1 MQNKLITAMTQMTQG
16 INGKVSIY
24 KDFNDLQGHQVSILG
39 ALERIRT
46 GKSKALVEK
55 AREAKTKKEADE
67 LKKKLPAVCFS
78 GTFSKRK
85 DSELLEH
92 SGYIVLDFDNVA
104 DMAQKRNELCSVG
117 YITAVW
123 VSPSGKGLKALVQI
137 EWKTKHKEHFDSLMA
152 EMPDIDKTGRNVS
165 RLCFESYD
173 PELYYNPN
181 AEIYTKLPVKKADRR
196 LPQQTTTETI
206 NDDDKIFQNLLTW
219 MTSKGDAFRE
229 GERNHFVFKLAAS
242 CCRFGMME
250 EACYNLMM
258 MHVTPDS
265 SFSQKECRQAIRS
278 AYRANMNQW
287 NTAEFTKD
295 QLVSKI
301 NHKEVEIV
309 ITAEDAENIAAED
322 VIYAEE
328 VMEQASEI
336 YLKGYQAAMP
346 LGVPLLDKHFK
357 RVKGELTI
365 VSGIGNYGKSSFMKW
380 EMIFRMVKFGE
391 KVAIFTPEEL
401 PAEQFYHD
409 LVEIYFGK
417 DCTPSNYNRPSYD
430 AYMKVYK
437 MIGEHIFMVYP
448 KNVSPTPDYVK
459 EVFLSMIIKHG
470 VDRVIIDPFNQMAN
484 DYTKGGGRSD
494 KYLET
499 FLSDCTRFARKN
511 NVYFD
516 IVVHPHKMRKGDD
529 GNYPCP
535 EVFDLADGAM
545 WNNKADNIIIYH
557 RPLAQT
563 APESPLCEFHSK
575 KIRRQKIVG
584 IKGFFDF
591 ELVRSTRRF
600 TFEGVD
606 YLQQAID
613 GKYVQSEIKQPTA
626 IKPNRNWT
634 DSKEAKE
641 WNEDVAHPN
650 GYKEAWE

>member
-1 MQNKLITAMTQMTQG
+1 MTTTH
-16 INGKVSIY
+16 GKVSIY
-24 KDFNDLQGHQVSILG
+24 KDFNDLQGHTITVLG
-39 ALERIRT
+39 ALERIRN
-46 GKSKALVEK
+46 GKSKELVEK

-78 GTFSKRK
+78 GLFNKRK
-85 DSELLEH
+85 DSELVEH
-92 SGYIVLDFDNVA
+92 SGYIVLDFDNVTNI
-104 DMAQKRNELCSVG
+104 AQKRNELCAIS

-137 EWKTKHKEHFDSLMA
+137 EWKTMHKEHFDALMNDFS
-152 EMPDIDKTGRNVS
+152 DIDKTGRNVS

-173 PELYYNPN
+173 PDLYYNPN
-181 AEIYTKLPVKKADRR
+181 SEVYSKLPVKKEDKR
-196 LPQQTTTETI
+196 LPKQTTTEVI

-242 CCRFGMME
+242 CCRFGMLE
-250 EACYNLMM
+250 ETCYNLMM
-258 MHVTPDS
+258 TYVVPDA
-265 SFSQKECRQAIRS
+265 SFSQRECRQAIRS

-295 QLVSKI
+295 QLVSKA
-301 NHKEVEIV
+301 NRVEVKIEL
-309 ITAEDAENIAAED
+309 TEQDLEEMEKED

-328 VMEQASEI
+328 VMEKASDI
-336 YLKGYQAAMP
+336 YLHGYRAAQP
-346 LGVPLLDKHFK
+346 LGVPPLDKHFK
-357 RVKGELTI
+357 RVKGDLTI

-380 EMIFRMVKFGE
+380 EMVFRIVKFGE

-417 DCTPSNYNRPSYD
+417 DCTPNNPNRPSYD
-430 AYMKVYK
+430 MYMKVYK

-448 KNVSPTPDYVK
+448 KSVSPTPDYVK
-459 EVFLSMIIKHG
+459 EVFLTLIVKHG
-470 VDRVIIDPFNQMAN
+470 VERVIIDPFNQMAN

-545 WNNKADNIIIYH
+545 WNNKADNILIYH
-557 RPLAQT
+557 RPFAQT
-563 APESPLCEFHSK
+563 APESPICEFHSK

-584 IKGFFDF
+584 IKGFFEF
-591 ELVRSTRRF
+591 QLQRNTRRF
-600 TFEGVD
+600 TFDGID

-613 GKYVQSEIKQPTA
+613 GKYVQATIEEAKPTA

-641 WNEDVAHPN
+641 WNEDIGHPN

>member
-1 MQNKLITAMTQMTQG
+1 MTQG

-24 KDFNDLQGHQVSILG
+24 KDFNDLQGHTVSVLG
-39 ALERIRT
+39 ALERIRN
-46 GKSKALVEK
+46 GKSKELVEK

-92 SGYIVLDFDNVA
+92 SGYIVLDFDNVTNI
-104 DMAQKRNELCSVG
+104 AQKRNELCDIS

-123 VSPSGKGLKALVQI
+123 LSPSGKGVKALVQI
-137 EWKTKHKEHFDSLMA
+137 EWKTMHKEHFDALMND
-152 EMPDIDKTGRNVS
+152 MPDIDKTGRNVS

-173 PELYYNPN
+173 PDLYYNAN
-181 AEIYTKLPVKKADRR
+181 AETYKKLPVKKSDRR
-196 LPQQTTTETI
+196 LPQQTTTQTI

-242 CCRFGMME
+242 CCRFGMIE
-250 EACYNLMM
+250 ETCYNLMM

-295 QLVSKI
+295 QLVTKTNHLEVKIELTEQDLEEISK
-301 NHKEVEIV
+301 
-309 ITAEDAENIAAED
+309 ED

-336 YLKGYQAAMP
+336 YHKGYQAAMP

-417 DCTPSNYNRPSYD
+417 DCTPNNYNRPGYD

-484 DYTKGGGRSD
+484 DYSKGGGRSD

-606 YLQQAID
+606 YLRLAIE

-634 DSKEAKE
+634 DSKEVKE
-641 WNEDVAHPN
+641 WEEDAGHPN

>member
-1 MQNKLITAMTQMTQG
+1 MAT
-16 INGKVSIY
+16 NGKISIY
-24 KDFNDLQGHQVSILG
+24 KDFNDLQGHAITVLG

-46 GKSKALVEK
+46 GKSKELVEK

-67 LKKKLPAVCFS
+67 LKKQLPAVCFS
-78 GTFSKRK
+78 GLFKKRK
-85 DSELLEH
+85 DSELVEH
-92 SGYIVLDFDNVA
+92 SGYIVLDFDNVTNIT
-104 DMAQKRNELCSVG
+104 QKRNELIAVS
-117 YITAVW
+117 YIKAVW
-123 VSPSGKGLKALVQI
+123 VSPSGKGLKALVEI
-137 EWKTKHKEHFDSLMA
+137 EWKSKHKEHFDALMNDF
-152 EMPDIDKTGRNVS
+152 PDIDKTGRNVS

-173 PELYYNPN
+173 PQIYYKSE
-181 AEIYTKLPVKKADRR
+181 AEVFSKLPVKKEDKR
-196 LPQQTTTETI
+196 LPKQITTETI
-206 NDDDKIFQNLLTW
+206 NDDDKIFQNLLAW

-242 CCRFGMME
+242 CCRFGMLE
-250 EACYNLMM
+250 ETCYNLMM
-258 MHVTPDS
+258 TYVVPDA
-265 SFSQKECRQAIRS
+265 SFSQMECRQAIRS

-295 QLVSKI
+295 QLVSKS
-301 NHKEVEIV
+301 NRLEVDIV
-309 ITAEDAENIAAED
+309 ITAEDAENIAAND

-328 VMEQASEI
+328 VMEQASDI
-336 YLKGYQAAMP
+336 YLHGYRAAQP
-346 LGVPLLDKHFK
+346 LGVPALDKHFK
-357 RVKGELTI
+357 RVKGDLTI

-380 EMIFRMVKFGE
+380 EMVFRIVKFGE

-417 DCTPSNYNRPSYD
+417 DCTPNNPNRPPYD
-430 AYMKVYK
+430 MYMKVYK

-448 KNVSPTPDYVK
+448 KSVSPTPEYVK
-459 EVFLSMIIKHG
+459 EVFLTLIVKHG
-470 VDRVIIDPFNQMAN
+470 VERVIIDPFNQMSN
-484 DYTKGGGRSD
+484 DYAKGGGRSD

-545 WNNKADNIIIYH
+545 WNNKADNILIYH
-557 RPLAQT
+557 RPFAQT
-563 APESPLCEFHSK
+563 APESPICEFHSK

-584 IKGFFDF
+584 IKGFFEF
-591 ELVRSTRRF
+591 QLQRNTRRF
-600 TFEGVD
+600 TFDGVD

-613 GKYVQSEIKQPTA
+613 GKYVQAQIEEPKPSV
-626 IKPNRNWT
+626 IKPNRSWT
-634 DSKEAKE
+634 DSRDAKE
-641 WNEDVAHPN
+641 WDEDVQHPN

>member
-1 MQNKLITAMTQMTQG
+1 MTQMTQG

-24 KDFNDLQGHQVSILG
+24 KDFNDLQGHTISVLG
-39 ALERIRT
+39 ALERIRN

-85 DSELLEH
+85 DSELIEH
-92 SGYIVLDFDNVA
+92 SGYIVLDFDNVE
-104 DMAQKRNELCSVG
+104 DIAQKRNELSLIS

-123 VSPSGKGLKALVQI
+123 ISPSGKGLKALVQI
-137 EWKTKHKEHFDSLMA
+137 EWKTQHKEHFDALMV

-181 AEIYTKLPVKKADRR
+181 ADVYTKLPVKKADRR

-242 CCRFGMME
+242 CCRFGMVE
-250 EACYNLMM
+250 ETCYNLMM

-295 QLVSKI
+295 QLVTKS

-417 DCTPSNYNRPSYD
+417 DCTPTNYNRPSYD

-437 MIGEHIFMVYP
+437 MVGEHIFMVYP

-499 FLSDCTRFARKN
+499 FLSDCTRFAKKN

-516 IVVHPHKMRKGDD
+516 IVVHPHKMRKADD

-606 YLQQAID
+606 YLHQAIE

-626 IKPNRNWT
+626 IRPNKNWT
-634 DSKEAKE
+634 DSKETKE
-641 WNEDVAHPN
+641 WNEEAGHPN

>member
-1 MQNKLITAMTQMTQG
+1 MTQMTQG

-24 KDFNDLQGHQVSILG
+24 KDFNDLQGHQISVLG

-85 DSELLEH
+85 DSELIEH
-92 SGYIVLDFDNVA
+92 SGYIVLDFDNVE
-104 DMAQKRNELCSVG
+104 DMAQKRSELCSVG

-137 EWKTKHKEHFDSLMA
+137 EWKTKHKEHFDSLMS

-173 PELYYNPN
+173 PELYYNPS
-181 AEIYTKLPVKKADRR
+181 AEVYNNLPTKKADRR

-250 EACYNLMM
+250 ETCYNLMM

-295 QLVSKI
+295 QLVTKTNHLEVKIELTEQDLEEISK
-301 NHKEVEIV
+301 
-309 ITAEDAENIAAED
+309 DD

-417 DCTPSNYNRPSYD
+417 DCTPNNYNRPSYD

-557 RPLAQT
+557 RPFAQT

-606 YLQQAID
+606 YLQQAIE

-634 DSKEAKE
+634 DSKEVKE
-641 WNEDVAHPN
+641 WEEDAGHPN

>member
-1 MQNKLITAMTQMTQG
+1 
-16 INGKVSIY
+16 
-24 KDFNDLQGHQVSILG
+24 
-39 ALERIRT
+39 
-46 GKSKALVEK
+46 
-55 AREAKTKKEADE
+55 
-67 LKKKLPAVCFS
+67 
-78 GTFSKRK
+78 
-85 DSELLEH
+85 
-92 SGYIVLDFDNVA
+92 
-104 DMAQKRNELCSVG
+104 
-117 YITAVW
+117 
-123 VSPSGKGLKALVQI
+123 
-137 EWKTKHKEHFDSLMA
+137 
-152 EMPDIDKTGRNVS
+152 
-165 RLCFESYD
+165 
-173 PELYYNPN
+173 
-181 AEIYTKLPVKKADRR
+181 
-196 LPQQTTTETI
+196 
-206 NDDDKIFQNLLTW
+206 
-219 MTSKGDAFRE
+219 
-229 GERNHFVFKLAAS
+229 
-242 CCRFGMME
+242 
-250 EACYNLMM
+250 
-258 MHVTPDS
+258 
-265 SFSQKECRQAIRS
+265 
-278 AYRANMNQW
+278 MNQW

-295 QLVSKI
+295 QLVSKTNHAEI
-301 NHKEVEIV
+301 NIV

-328 VMEQASEI
+328 VMEQAAEI
-336 YLKGYQAAMP
+336 YHKGYQAAMP

-380 EMIFRMVKFGE
+380 EMVFRMVKFGE

-417 DCTPSNYNRPSYD
+417 DCTPNNYNRPSYD

-437 MIGEHIFMVYP
+437 MIGEHVFMVYP

-516 IVVHPHKMRKGDD
+516 IVVHPHKMRKADD

-545 WNNKADNIIIYH
+545 WNNKADNILIYH
-557 RPLAQT
+557 RPFAQT

-606 YLQQAID
+606 YLRLAIE

-626 IKPNRNWT
+626 IKPNKSWT
-634 DSKEAKE
+634 DSKEVKE
-641 WNEDVAHPN
+641 WNEDVGHPN
-650 GYKEAWE
+650 GYREAWE

>member
-1 MQNKLITAMTQMTQG
+1 MTQG

>member
-1 MQNKLITAMTQMTQG
+1 MTA
-16 INGKVSIY
+16 IHGKISIY
-24 KDFNDLQGHQVSILG
+24 KDFNDLQGHTITVLG

-46 GKSKALVEK
+46 GKSKELVEK

-67 LKKKLPAVCFS
+67 LKKRLPAACFS
-78 GTFSKRK
+78 GVFNKRK
-85 DSELLEH
+85 DSELVEH
-92 SGYIVLDFDNVA
+92 SGYIVLDFDNVPNIT
-104 DMAQKRNELCSVG
+104 QKRNELSLIS

-123 VSPSGKGLKALVQI
+123 VSPSGKGLKALVRI
-137 EWKTKHKEHFDSLMA
+137 EWNTMHKEHFDALMNDF
-152 EMPDIDKTGRNVS
+152 PDIDKTGRNVS

-173 PELYYNPN
+173 PEIYYNPN
-181 AEIYTKLPVKKADRR
+181 AEVFNKLPVKKADRR

-206 NDDDKIFQNLLTW
+206 NDDDKIFNNLLTW

-242 CCRFGMME
+242 CCRFGMLE
-250 EACYNLMM
+250 ETCYNMM
-258 MHVTPDS
+258 MTYVVPDA
-265 SFSQKECRQAIRS
+265 SFSQRECRQAIRS

-295 QLVSKI
+295 QLVTKS
-301 NHKEVEIV
+301 NRVEVDIV
-309 ITAEDAENIAAED
+309 ITAEDAENIAAQD

-328 VMEQASEI
+328 VMEKASEI
-336 YLKGYQAAMP
+336 YLHGYRAAQP

-357 RVKGELTI
+357 RVKGDLTI

-380 EMIFRMVKFGE
+380 EMIFRIVKFGE

-409 LVEIYFGK
+409 LVEIY
-417 DCTPSNYNRPSYD
+417 DL
-430 AYMKVYK
+430 YMKVYK

-448 KNVSPTPDYVK
+448 KDVSPTPDYVK
-459 EVFLSMIIKHG
+459 EVFLSLIIKHG
-470 VDRVIIDPFNQMAN
+470 VERVIIDPFNQMAN

-545 WNNKADNIIIYH
+545 WNNKADNILIYH
-557 RPLAQT
+557 RPFAQT
-563 APESPLCEFHSK
+563 APESPICEFHSK

-584 IKGFFDF
+584 IKGFFEF
-591 ELVRSTRRF
+591 QLQRNTRRF
-600 TFEGVD
+600 TFDGVD

-613 GKYVQSEIKQPTA
+613 GKYVQAQIEEPKPSV

-634 DSKEAKE
+634 DSRDAKE
-641 WNEDVAHPN
+641 WNEETDHPN

>member
-1 MQNKLITAMTQMTQG
+1 MTQG

-24 KDFNDLQGHQVSILG
+24 KDFNDLQGHTISVLG

-46 GKSKALVEK
+46 GKSKVLVEQ

-92 SGYIVLDFDNVA
+92 SGYIVLDFDNVTNIT
-104 DMAQKRNELCSVG
+104 QKRNELCSVR
-117 YITAVW
+117 YIKAVW
-123 VSPSGKGLKALVQI
+123 VSPSGKGLKALVEI
-137 EWKTKHKEHFDSLMA
+137 EWKTKHKEHFDALMA

-181 AEIYTKLPVKKADRR
+181 AQVYTKFPVKKEDRR
-196 LPQQTTTETI
+196 LPQQTSTETI

-242 CCRFGMME
+242 CCRFGMLE
-250 EACYNLMM
+250 ETCYNLMM

-295 QLVSKI
+295 QLVTKSNHLEVKIELTEQDLEEISK
-301 NHKEVEIV
+301 
-309 ITAEDAENIAAED
+309 ED

-336 YLKGYQAAMP
+336 YLKGYQVAMP

-380 EMIFRMVKFGE
+380 EMIFRVVKFGE

-557 RPLAQT
+557 RPFAQT

-626 IKPNRNWT
+626 IRPNKNWT

-641 WNEDVAHPN
+641 WNEEIGHPN
-650 GYKEAWE
+650 GHREAWE

>member
-1 MQNKLITAMTQMTQG
+1 MTQG

-24 KDFNDLQGHQVSILG
+24 KDFNDLQGFQISVLG

-104 DMAQKRNELCSVG
+104 DISQKRSELCSVR

-137 EWKTKHKEHFDSLMA
+137 EWKTMHKEHFDALMND
-152 EMPDIDKTGRNVS
+152 MPDIDKTGRNVS

-173 PELYYNPN
+173 PDLYYNPS
-181 AEIYTKLPVKKADRR
+181 AETYKWLPVKKSDRR

-250 EACYNLMM
+250 ETCYNLMM

-295 QLVSKI
+295 QLVTKTNHLEVKIELTEQDLEEISK
-301 NHKEVEIV
+301 
-309 ITAEDAENIAAED
+309 DD

-336 YLKGYQAAMP
+336 YHKGYQAAMP

-417 DCTPSNYNRPSYD
+417 DCTPNNYNRPGYD

-516 IVVHPHKMRKGDD
+516 IVVHPHKMRKADD

-606 YLQQAID
+606 YLRLAIE

-634 DSKEAKE
+634 DSKEVKE
-641 WNEDVAHPN
+641 WEEDAGHPN

>member
-1 MQNKLITAMTQMTQG
+1 VTNIT
-16 INGKVSIY
+16 
-24 KDFNDLQGHQVSILG
+24 
-39 ALERIRT
+39 
-46 GKSKALVEK
+46 
-55 AREAKTKKEADE
+55 
-67 LKKKLPAVCFS
+67 
-78 GTFSKRK
+78 
-85 DSELLEH
+85 
-92 SGYIVLDFDNVA
+92 
-104 DMAQKRNELCSVG
+104 QKRNELCAIS

-123 VSPSGKGLKALVQI
+123 LSPSGKGLKALVQI
-137 EWKTKHKEHFDSLMA
+137 EWKTQHKEHFDALMV
-152 EMPDIDKTGRNVS
+152 EMSHIDKTGRNVS

-181 AEIYTKLPVKKADRR
+181 AEVYTRLPVKKSDRR
-196 LPQQTTTETI
+196 LPQQTTTETV

-242 CCRFGMME
+242 CCRFGMLE
-250 EACYNLMM
+250 DTCYNLMM

-295 QLVSKI
+295 QLVTKSNHTEVKIELTEQDLEEISK
-301 NHKEVEIV
+301 
-309 ITAEDAENIAAED
+309 ED

-380 EMIFRMVKFGE
+380 EMIFRMVRFGE

-600 TFEGVD
+600 TFENVD

-626 IKPNRNWT
+626 IKPNKSWT
-634 DSKEAKE
+634 DSKEVKE
-641 WNEDVAHPN
+641 WNEEAGHPN

>member
-1 MQNKLITAMTQMTQG
+1 MKPTD
-16 INGKVSIY
+16 GKISIY
-24 KDFNDLQGHQVSILG
+24 KDFNDLQGHQITVLG
-39 ALERIRT
+39 ALERIRN
-46 GKSKALVEK
+46 GKSKELVQK

-78 GTFSKRK
+78 GLFNKRK
-85 DSELLEH
+85 DSELVEH
-92 SGYIVLDFDNVA
+92 SGYIVLDFDNVTNI
-104 DMAQKRNELCSVG
+104 AQKRNELCAIS

-137 EWKTKHKEHFDSLMA
+137 EWKTMHKEHFDALMNDFS
-152 EMPDIDKTGRNVS
+152 DIDKTGRNVS

-173 PELYYNPN
+173 PDLYINPN
-181 AEIYTKLPVKKADRR
+181 PQVFNKLPVKKAEKK

-242 CCRFGMME
+242 CCRFGMLE
-250 EACYNLMM
+250 ETCYNMM
-258 MHVTPDS
+258 MTYVVPDA
-265 SFSQKECRQAIRS
+265 SFSQRECRQAIRS

-295 QLVSKI
+295 QLVSKS
-301 NHKEVEIV
+301 NRLEVDIV
-309 ITAEDAENIAAED
+309 ITAEDAENIAAQD

-328 VMEQASEI
+328 VMEKASEI
-336 YLKGYQAAMP
+336 YLHGYRAAQP

-357 RVKGELTI
+357 RVKGDLTI

-380 EMIFRMVKFGE
+380 EMVFRIVKFGE

-417 DCTPSNYNRPSYD
+417 DCTPNNPSRPGYD
-430 AYMKVYK
+430 LYMKVYK
-437 MIGEHIFMVYP
+437 MIGDHIFMVYP
-448 KNVSPTPDYVK
+448 KDVSPTPDYVK
-459 EVFLSMIIKHG
+459 EVFLSLIIKHG
-470 VDRVIIDPFNQMAN
+470 VERVIIDPFNQMAN

-545 WNNKADNIIIYH
+545 WNNKADNILIYH
-557 RPLAQT
+557 RPFAQT
-563 APESPLCEFHSK
+563 APESPICEFHSK

-584 IKGFFDF
+584 IKGFFEF
-591 ELVRSTRRF
+591 QLQRNTRRF
-600 TFEGVD
+600 TFDGVD

-613 GKYVQSEIKQPTA
+613 GKYVQATIEEPKPTA
-626 IKPNRNWT
+626 IRPNKNWT
-634 DSKEAKE
+634 DSKELKE
-641 WNEDVAHPN
+641 WNEDIQHPN